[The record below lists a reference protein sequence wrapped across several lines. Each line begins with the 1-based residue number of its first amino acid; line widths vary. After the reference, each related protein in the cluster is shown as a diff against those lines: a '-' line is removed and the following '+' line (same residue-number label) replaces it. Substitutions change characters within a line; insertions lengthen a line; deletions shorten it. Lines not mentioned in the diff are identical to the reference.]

1 MEDSIAGIE
10 GVDVLTSISRP
21 EQSQITVRFRLDR
34 EPDSAAADVR
44 DRVSRVRQRLP
55 QDVNEPVI
63 AKVEADATPVIW
75 LAFSSDTMSPL
86 DITDFVSRNIKP
98 KIQTLPGAADVRIFG
113 ERRYAMRIWLDPER
127 LAAFRLTPLD
137 VEDAL
142 RRQNVE
148 IPSGRIESAQRE
160 FTVVSR
166 TDLQRAQ
173 EFEQVIVKTVN
184 NYAVR
189 IGDVAKVRIA
199 PQDERSIVRLNGRD
213 AISVGIIK
221 QATAN
226 PLVLSNAVRQQLPSI
241 QADLPPG
248 VSVQIANDNSVF
260 IDRSIKSVLRTTLE
274 SVALVA
280 IVILVFLHSFRASLI
295 PLITIPVCLVTTFGL
310 MYAAGFTINTLTLLA
325 MVLAIGLVVDDA
337 IVVLENIYR
346 HVEEGMSP
354 TAAAFKGLHSLHTR
368 MVPAMK
374 EHFALSREARHW
386 H

>member
-1 MEDSIAGIE
+1 MSLSEICIRRPVFATVLSLVLMLLGAVSYDRLSVREYPKIDLPVVTVDTKYLGASAEIVETQVTKVMEDSIAGIE

-75 LAFSSDTMSPL
+75 LAFSSDTMSTL

-173 EFEQVIVKTVN
+173 EFEPRTSAASCGST
-184 NYAVR
+184 AVMR
-189 IGDVAKVRIA
+189 FRSASSSRRPPIRWCSQA
-199 PQDERSIVRLNGRD
+199 PCGR
-213 AISVGIIK
+213 
-221 QATAN
+221 N
-226 PLVLSNAVRQQLPSI
+226 CP
-241 QADLPPG
+241 
-248 VSVQIANDNSVF
+248 VSRPICPRV
-260 IDRSIKSVLRTTLE
+260 
-274 SVALVA
+274 
-280 IVILVFLHSFRASLI
+280 
-295 PLITIPVCLVTTFGL
+295 
-310 MYAAGFTINTLTLLA
+310 
-325 MVLAIGLVVDDA
+325 
-337 IVVLENIYR
+337 
-346 HVEEGMSP
+346 
-354 TAAAFKGLHSLHTR
+354 
-368 MVPAMK
+368 
-374 EHFALSREARHW
+374 
-386 H
+386 